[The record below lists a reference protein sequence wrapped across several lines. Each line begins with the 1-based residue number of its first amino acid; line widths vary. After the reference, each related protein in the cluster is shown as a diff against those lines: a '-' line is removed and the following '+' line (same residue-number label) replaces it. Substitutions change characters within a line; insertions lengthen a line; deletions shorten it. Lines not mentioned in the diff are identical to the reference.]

1 MTSYYVATYDHKCVI
16 GIFEDKAQAKCA
28 CQVEVVKRLGWND
41 RDKVDMFT
49 SIDKVEVN
57 TFDYAK
63 MWDSIVKAMKMR

>member
-1 MTSYYVATYDHKCVI
+1 MAYYVATYDGRFVI
-16 GIFEDKAQAKCA
+16 GIFENKAQAKCA

-57 TFDYAK
+57 TFDYVD
-63 MWDSIVKAMKMR
+63 MWDDIVRVMKRH

>member
-1 MTSYYVATYDHKCVI
+1 MAYYVATYDGRFVI
-16 GIFEDKAQAKCA
+16 GIFENKTQAKCA

-57 TFDYAK
+57 TFDYVD
-63 MWDSIVKAMKMR
+63 MWDDIIRVMKRH